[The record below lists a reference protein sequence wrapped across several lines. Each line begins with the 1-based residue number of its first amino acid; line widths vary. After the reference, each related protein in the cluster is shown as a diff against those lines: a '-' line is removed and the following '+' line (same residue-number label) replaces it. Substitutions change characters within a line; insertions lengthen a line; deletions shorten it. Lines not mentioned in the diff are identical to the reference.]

1 MIDKFS
7 KALVTMFGVGYFKPP
22 GTAASFITCVIWYLF
37 AFRDYYITPYRI
49 PSWDIKYY
57 DPLGINIDGRIFVLL
72 LLILI
77 TFYSIIV
84 IDKFFEKKDSPEI
97 VIDEVV
103 GQSIPLLLYFSWQP
117 SSYAYYYETSSQANL
132 SIAIWVALSFLFF
145 RFLDIEKPPPIHKID
160 KNIKN
165 GIGVMFDDIIAGF
178 ITCIPVI
185 LLHDFVMYYFI
196 DYASGGL
203 VRHLFYTFYILFL
216 L

>member
-7 KALVTMFGVGYFKPP
+7 KALVAMFGVGYFKPP
-22 GTAASFITCVIWYLF
+22 GTAASFITCVIWYLL

-103 GQSIPLLLYFSWQP
+103 GQSIPLLFYFSWQP
-117 SSYAYYYETSSQANL
+117 ATYGYEIQYYSEANL
-132 SIAIWVALSFLFF
+132 SITIWVALSFLFF
-145 RFLDIEKPPPIHKID
+145 RFFDIKKPPPIHKID

-165 GIGVMFDDIIAGF
+165 GVGVMLDDITAGF
-178 ITCIPVI
+178 ITCIPVL
-185 LLHDFVMYYFI
+185 LLHDIVMFIYCEHIASNILEHFFVTFFYN
-196 DYASGGL
+196 
-203 VRHLFYTFYILFL
+203 LF
-216 L
+216 